1 VTRGGERNGF
11 TLIEVVVALAILGTG
26 VVILLE
32 SHYGTMNLF
41 VTARDAADAE
51 YVVGQALAH
60 AEMEVLSGKLQG
72 DGELGPSLE
81 GFSYSFEAAQQD
93 EVETPGL
100 FEVTVTVHGPNLDRT
115 MNYLVYNG
123 AQVDVGQ

>member
-1 VTRGGERNGF
+1 MSRRHMHRGF

-41 VTARDAADAE
+41 VTAQDSANAE
-51 YVVGQALAH
+51 YVVGQALAR
-60 AEMEVLSGKLQG
+60 AETEVLSGTLKG
-72 DGELGPSLE
+72 DGELGPALAD
-81 GFSYSFEAAQQD
+81 FSYTFEAAAQD

-100 FEVTVTVHGPNLDRT
+100 FEVTVTVHGPNLDQT
-115 MNYLVYNG
+115 VNYLVYNG
-123 AQVDVGQ
+123 AQVDANQ